1 MVKFTIFVICIVT
14 FEILFILIKLFI
26 DKKMSSDRTKSIGA
40 LNVIRQPK
48 AFLFVGV
55 AGLIVFSALAFFVLF
70 APASML
76 ADFDEDMRVPYAVLL
91 FVFCLPYVIFLLF
104 RLIWRIEVKEDSF
117 MFRNVFGKKKEYG
130 YDDIVVKQTRQGAKI
145 YLNDKRIVNISY
157 FFENWFAFETALSF
171 YKSKKDNIEIEQ
183 E

>member
-1 MVKFTIFVICIVT
+1 
-14 FEILFILIKLFI
+14 
-26 DKKMSSDRTKSIGA
+26 MSNKEAKIIGE

-55 AGLIVFSALAFFVLF
+55 AGLIVFLALAFFVLF

-104 RLIWRIEVKEDSF
+104 RLVWRIEVKEDIF
-117 MFRNVFGKKKEYG
+117 IFRNVFGKKKEYG
-130 YDDIVVKQTRQGAKI
+130 YEDINIKQTRQGSKI
-145 YLNDKRIVNISY
+145 YLKDKRIVYISFY
-157 FFENWFAFETALSF
+157 CENWFAFETALSF
-171 YKSKKDNIEIEQ
+171 YKSNKDNIVIEQ